1 MEVKNVT
8 RQELND
14 FIAEKLDTMDD
25 YDRKWIYN
33 YFSEFDC
40 WPLLIDGEQ
49 LKKPLKED
57 DELEFVSGQGVWN
70 GGEECPF

>member
-14 FIAEKLDTMDD
+14 FIAEKIATMDD

-33 YFSEFDC
+33 YFNEFDC
-40 WPLLIDGEQ
+40 WPLLIDGEK

-57 DELEFVSGQGVWN
+57 DELEFAPGQGVWN

>member
-1 MEVKNVT
+1 MEVKNVS

-33 YFSEFDC
+33 YFCEFDC
-40 WPLLIDGEQ
+40 WPILIDGEK
-49 LKKPLKED
+49 LPKKQKKEE
-57 DELEFVSGQGVWN
+57 ELVSGQGVWA